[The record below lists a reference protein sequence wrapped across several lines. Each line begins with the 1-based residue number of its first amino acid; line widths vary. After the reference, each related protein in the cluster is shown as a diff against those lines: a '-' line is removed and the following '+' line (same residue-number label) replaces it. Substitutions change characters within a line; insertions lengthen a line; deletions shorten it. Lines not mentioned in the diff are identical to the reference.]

1 MPDQDD
7 GDDLMNEQTAE
18 IIKKFKGKI
27 LKEFI
32 PHFLLHQYQD
42 MKYLEYDTFEA
53 CVDEY
58 FSQAQK
64 QKDVSKVQSKESA
77 IWSKM
82 NKIKEDQEKR
92 ISGLQKEQDVS

>member
-1 MPDQDD
+1 M
-7 GDDLMNEQTAE
+7 LN
-18 IIKKFKGKI
+18 
-27 LKEFI
+27 
-32 PHFLLHQYQD
+32 QYKD

-82 NKIKEDQEKR
+82 NKIKED
-92 ISGLQKEQDVS
+92 

>member
-1 MPDQDD
+1 MSGKD
-7 GDDLMNEQTAE
+7 AE
-18 IIKKFKGKI
+18 IIKKFKGKL

-32 PHFLLHQYQD
+32 PCFLLKQYEEAEGNQHI
-42 MKYLEYDTFEA
+42 EYESFDI

-64 QKDVSKVQSKESA
+64 QKEVSKVQSKEQA
-77 IWSKM
+77 IWAKM

-92 ISGLQKEQDVS
+92 IVGL